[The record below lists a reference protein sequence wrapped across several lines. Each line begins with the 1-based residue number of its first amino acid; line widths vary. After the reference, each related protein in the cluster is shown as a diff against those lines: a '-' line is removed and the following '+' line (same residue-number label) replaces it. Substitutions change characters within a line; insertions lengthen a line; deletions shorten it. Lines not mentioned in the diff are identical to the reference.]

1 MGITGEQTHMP
12 AVRHR
17 VDKEE
22 LCDEHMN
29 NVTVT
34 YEGCD
39 AFLNHWIRI
48 TPNHEE
54 CEFIIDKLRSRLSE
68 QYKARVSGYTAFDPL
83 EQFFTNTSVKCRLA
97 RAGNFS
103 IHEGE
108 RTDDVK
114 QNPVVWLRHET
125 TTQLNIEAEKN
136 AIIEATSSDKGF
148 GESKDEEK
156 NKDGHE
162 YAFDVDISF
171 AGAFICAE
179 GPLASIVCR
188 RLFRYI
194 KSEKVC
200 DTQFEKLDDPDVR
213 DCTDSLAI

>member
-29 NVTVT
+29 NVTVS

-39 AFLNHWIRI
+39 AFLNHWMRI
-48 TPNHEE
+48 TPNNEE
-54 CEFIIDKLRSRLSE
+54 CEYIIDNLRSRLSE
-68 QYKARVSGYTAFDPL
+68 QYKASVSGYTAFDPL

-125 TTQLNIEAEKN
+125 TTQLNIETEKN
-136 AIIEATSSDKGF
+136 AIIEAISSEKGPV
-148 GESKDEEK
+148 E
-156 NKDGHE
+156 NQDGHE
-162 YAFDVDISF
+162 YAFDVDISY

-200 DTQFEKLDDPDVR
+200 DTQFEKLDETDVR
-213 DCTDSLAI
+213 ECTDSLAI